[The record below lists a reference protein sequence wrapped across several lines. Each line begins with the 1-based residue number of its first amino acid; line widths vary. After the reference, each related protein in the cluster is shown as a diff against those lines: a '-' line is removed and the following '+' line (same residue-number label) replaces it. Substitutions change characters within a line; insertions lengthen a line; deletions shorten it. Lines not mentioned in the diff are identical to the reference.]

1 MASITINAVEV
12 GANRVGSLT
21 GNEHLLVTT
30 KDGKP
35 STLTVNQILDY
46 VDDPIIESVG
56 KSAIE
61 AVEET
66 IDEKIKEGLK
76 EIDPNNNL
84 TWNEVL

>member
-1 MASITINAVEV
+1 MASITINTVVAS
-12 GANRVGSLT
+12 GQNSSALT
-21 GNEHLLVTT
+21 GNEQLLVTT

-66 IDEKIKEGLK
+66 IDKKIEEGLK

>member
-12 GANRVGSLT
+12 SVNRASSLT

-30 KDGKP
+30 KDGKS

-46 VDDPIIESVG
+46 VDDPIIESVE
-56 KSAIE
+56 KSAIA

-66 IDEKIKEGLK
+66 IDKKIEEGLK

>member
-1 MASITINAVEV
+1 MASITINTVVVSGQSSSA
-12 GANRVGSLT
+12 LT
-21 GNEHLLVTT
+21 GSEQLLVTS
-30 KDGKP
+30 KNGVS

-66 IDEKIKEGLK
+66 IDKKIEEGLK
-76 EIDPNNNL
+76 DIDPNNNL
-84 TWNEVL
+84 TWNDVS

>member
-1 MASITINAVEV
+1 MASITINAVGINV
-12 GANRVGSLT
+12 DRASSLT
-21 GNEHLLVTT
+21 GNERLLVTH

-46 VDDPIIESVG
+46 VDDPIIESVE

-66 IDEKIKEGLK
+66 IDKKIEEGLK
-76 EIDPNNNL
+76 DIDPNNNL
-84 TWNEVL
+84 TWNDVS

>member
-1 MASITINAVEV
+1 MASITINAVGINV
-12 GANRVGSLT
+12 DRASSLT
-21 GNEHLLVTT
+21 GNERLLVTN

-35 STLTVNQILDY
+35 STLTVNQMLDY

-66 IDEKIKEGLK
+66 IDKKIEEGLK
-76 EIDPNNNL
+76 DIDPNNNL
-84 TWNEVL
+84 TWNDVS

>member
-1 MASITINAVEV
+1 MASITINTVEV
-12 GANRVGSLT
+12 SARSASSLT
-21 GNEHLLVTT
+21 GGEQLLVTT
-30 KDGKP
+30 KDGSS

-66 IDEKIKEGLK
+66 IDKKIEEGLK